1 MTEYEILKQVPTG
14 LNVAVYKDGMEILK
28 LNVPAEQCKTKGM
41 LEAFLKKIAKR
52 ELKDKNIPQDVL
64 NITGRQELKGV

>member
-28 LNVPAEQCKTKGM
+28 LNVPAEQCKTRGM
-41 LEAFLKKIAKR
+41 LEAFLKQVGKR
-52 ELKDKNIPQDVL
+52 KLKNQNIPQDVL
-64 NITGRQELKGV
+64 DITGRQELRGV